1 MKKTFLFC
9 LFLLVGLCLQPAFA
23 QDAPI
28 PRLKVYSGDAA
39 KAEKDKAASDADVAD
54 AKKSAKANT
63 WVVRGDIYG
72 GIAADAKLSS
82 IDAFQIAADAYT
94 KANEIDGGINKNALK
109 GMGELYVAAM
119 QIGTN
124 AYNANDA
131 QSASFAFAAAQKLNP
146 ADSVAFLYGAQIAGD
161 LKDKDSA
168 IASIYENS
176 LLGLLSSNF
185 KGDGKIDRA
194 TIYSLLASYY
204 VNDIKD
210 FAKAESIVNKGLTEK
225 PGNPMLTSILAEIYL
240 RNDNLDQAINQL
252 KKAIDSDPQ
261 NAENYY
267 NVGALY
273 DKADK
278 EAEALEFYDKCLS
291 IKANHQGSLYNSGA
305 IYNNKALIV
314 KKEYDQMDLKE
325 SKSENGQAKLNEA
338 KDLWNKALSY
348 FEKLYSDNTLT
359 DKKTVLK
366 ALRNVYAG
374 LGRSEDVDRV
384 KKELGEE

>member
-1 MKKTFLFC
+1 
-9 LFLLVGLCLQPAFA
+9 LFLLAGFCLQSGFA

-28 PRLKVYSGDAA
+28 PRLKVYSGDVA
-39 KAEKDKAASDADVAD
+39 KAEKDKAASDADIAD
-54 AKKSAKANT
+54 AKKSTKANT
-63 WVVRGDIYG
+63 WVTRGDIYG

-82 IDAFQIAADAYT
+82 IDAFQIAADAYA

-146 ADSVAFLYGAQIAGD
+146 TDSVAFLYGAQIAGD
-161 LKDKDSA
+161 LKDKNPA
-168 IASIYENS
+168 IAAIYENS

-210 FAKAESIVNKGLTEK
+210 YTKAESIVNKGLVEK
-225 PGNPMLTSILAEIYL
+225 PGNSTLTSILAEIYL

-252 KKAIDSDPQ
+252 KKSIDADPQ
-261 NAENYY
+261 NPENYY

-278 EAEALEFYDKCLS
+278 EFEALEYYEKCLS
-291 IKANHQGSLYNSGA
+291 IKANHQGALYNTGA
-305 IYNNKALIV
+305 IYNNKALAV

-325 SKSENGQAKLNEA
+325 SKSEAGQTKLNEA
-338 KDLWNKALSY
+338 KELWNKALGY
-348 FEKLYSDNTLT
+348 FEKLYADKELA
-359 DKKTVLK
+359 DKKAVLK

-374 LGRSEDVDRV
+374 LGRSEDVDKV